1 MEVEYDEEGLT
12 FEPVLITVEEE
23 GPLQVA
29 KIVLKSGF
37 EIDINKISYK
47 EGDTI
52 ITNIMKVW
60 LDENDQVYED
70 KRMILDTNDISVIYK
85 TENFKE

>member
-1 MEVEYDEEGLT
+1 MKEVQ
-12 FEPVLITVEEE
+12 
-23 GPLQVA
+23 QVA

>member
-37 EIDINKISYK
+37 EIDINKISFK
-47 EGDTI
+47 EGDKI
-52 ITNIMKVW
+52 IKDVLKVW
-60 LDENDQVYED
+60 LDSGDQVYED